1 MDPLKKNKATLK
13 LPLNAKFG
21 LHGGAFGFLPT
32 SVEYFQLKVHFARNE
47 NAFFVM
53 DISPELTLLNELTG
67 AELSMTVPTLGF
79 TDPSCDY
86 SLDPFFAV
94 PISINGFVANSAN
107 PGLSRAKIVAT
118 DIAGETYPLLSS
130 PSGEIDYEQIQQHVG
145 KEVQLFTPLEKITYI
160 YTQSQLQKGLGL
172 HHVPGILTQNKVEW
186 LLANRELS
194 FFITLKITHN
204 GQIIHQRKVRCHAK
218 EVLPT
223 TKISATWKG
232 DRQGELK
239 IHYKAN
245 FPISIKGSHRF
256 QVDFDIPL
264 QEGVEYHWQGSAI
277 ARHEK
282 ASTLK
287 LTQSF
292 GLSAKAL
299 DLVVKSVIS
308 SAYFRQRLLAHMVK
322 KEAHIFNVYSKR
334 QDVIAILYDHL
345 IRGVLNQSIPIF
357 ALGAFFVE
365 GEALN
370 ATVAT
375 WDLTSFDKHDQ
386 TILKRLSN
394 HLENNDISRENFIN
408 SVDELLCITTEPL
421 EITLVLPTT
430 SEKCLSEE
438 NMICAHLQWDGKHGK
453 EKTIISTESELQIIS
468 KMKTTDALK
477 AVPAERKLEVGDT
490 YSVNLANLMNDKT
503 AHWRENDR
511 VNISELL
518 NILENSGCQGVI
530 HAQISPEGD
539 TEIWVEHF
547 SDVASKP
554 NHYHVATL
562 KKEKKEEALPGVQS
576 PSIGFKR

>member
-1 MDPLKKNKATLK
+1 M
-13 LPLNAKFG
+13 
-21 LHGGAFGFLPT
+21 
-32 SVEYFQLKVHFARNE
+32 
-47 NAFFVM
+47 
-53 DISPELTLLNELTG
+53 
-67 AELSMTVPTLGF
+67 
-79 TDPSCDY
+79 
-86 SLDPFFAV
+86 
-94 PISINGFVANSAN
+94 
-107 PGLSRAKIVAT
+107 
-118 DIAGETYPLLSS
+118 
-130 PSGEIDYEQIQQHVG
+130 
-145 KEVQLFTPLEKITYI
+145 
-160 YTQSQLQKGLGL
+160 
-172 HHVPGILTQNKVEW
+172 PGILTQNKVEW

-357 ALGAFFVE
+357 AL
-365 GEALN
+365 
-370 ATVAT
+370 
-375 WDLTSFDKHDQ
+375 
-386 TILKRLSN
+386 
-394 HLENNDISRENFIN
+394 
-408 SVDELLCITTEPL
+408 
-421 EITLVLPTT
+421 EIGR
-430 SEKCLSEE
+430 
-438 NMICAHLQWDGKHGK
+438 AH
-453 EKTIISTESELQIIS
+453 
-468 KMKTTDALK
+468 
-477 AVPAERKLEVGDT
+477 V
-490 YSVNLANLMNDKT
+490 
-503 AHWRENDR
+503 
-511 VNISELL
+511 
-518 NILENSGCQGVI
+518 
-530 HAQISPEGD
+530 
-539 TEIWVEHF
+539 
-547 SDVASKP
+547 
-554 NHYHVATL
+554 
-562 KKEKKEEALPGVQS
+562 
-576 PSIGFKR
+576 